1 MSIRFQSSHV
11 NSRPTVQFVG
21 QNRMRSQMNRPVWR
35 ARFAATGFVAIV
47 SIIVGCSQLDVG
59 RAWPWSPAKSEK
71 PEPGRMTVAWTH
83 ATETESGR
91 EMRGFRGRIFF
102 YPKEKST
109 AEAKPQSKESQKPM
123 KVEGTLTVYAF
134 DVTAAGKLS
143 PGAPRKFLFVPD
155 KFKKQCSES
164 KQGPS
169 YNVWLPWDGVGG
181 PSQQINLW
189 TRFDAVNNGPVVTSD
204 NSRQLLPGAPTQ
216 IAAGRKP
223 LLRQSPSG
231 GTPRGPIEQTS
242 YETSAEPVQK
252 RDADKK
258 SSDASTDDWWK

>member
-1 MSIRFQSSHV
+1 
-11 NSRPTVQFVG
+11 
-21 QNRMRSQMNRPVWR
+21 MRSQINRSARR
-35 ARFAATGFVAIV
+35 AGFAAPALVAV
-47 SIIVGCSQLDVG
+47 ALIIVGCSQLDVG
-59 RAWPWSPAKSEK
+59 RAWPWSPAKSDK

-109 AEAKPQSKESQKPM
+109 SKAKEQSKDSQKPM
-123 KVEGTLTVYAF
+123 KVEGTLTVYGF

-181 PSQQINLW
+181 PPTQINLW
-189 TRFDAVNNGPVVTSD
+189 TRFDAVNNGPVVTSE
-204 NSRQLLPGAPTQ
+204 NSRQLLPGVPTQ

-223 LLRQSPSG
+223 LLRQSPIG
-231 GTPRGPIEQTS
+231 GTPRGPIEQTG
-242 YETSAEPVQK
+242 YETSVEPATGRGAEP
-252 RDADKK
+252 RT
-258 SSDASTDDWWK
+258 SDASNADWWK